1 MKNIS
6 SALVS
11 DKNRLASDR
20 AWMIALQVQVID
32 PATNS
37 LVETLRLIR
46 NDESSVIDGE
56 SYQPFPFEFEIEER
70 DGLPTVGLTIQDQTQ
85 AIQQRMED
93 YGGGVGFKVIVM
105 AVSGVDAATIDAEPE
120 LTEEF
125 QVLSASIADYVVSW
139 QLGVPNPLN
148 SNFPRRRQFQD
159 QCSFR
164 YKGTECGY
172 TGAIESCDLTLTG
185 VNGCGAHDNSNNYG
199 GLPGVK
205 IRGG

>member
-32 PATNS
+32 PVTNN

-46 NDESSVIDGE
+46 NDESSVINGE
-56 SYQPFPFEFEIEER
+56 NYQPFPFDFEIEER

-93 YGGGVGFKVIVM
+93 YGGGVGFNVIVM

-125 QVLSASIADYVVSW
+125 QVLTASIADYVVTW

-148 SNFPRRRQFQD
+148 SSFPRRKQFQD

-164 YKGTECGY
+164 YKSAECGY
-172 TGAIESCDLTLTG
+172 VGAIESCDLTLAG
-185 VNGCGAHDNSNNYG
+185 VNGCGAHSNSQNYG

-205 IRGG
+205 IRG